1 MFNERLFNYRPG
13 LELTMRDF
21 AKKLNVSEAY
31 YSMIESGKRNPSRRI
46 IEKLVLISERPEEYW
61 IYGIEKKEEVKFENL
76 TKIVKQLMELNL
88 LDNIDSLF
96 QGKYEERTQE
106 ELVIVALKKDIKNIK
121 EVLKN

>member
-1 MFNERLFNYRPG
+1 MFNERLFNYRQG

-46 IEKLVLISERPEEYW
+46 IEKLVLISERSEEYW

>member
-1 MFNERLFNYRPG
+1 MFNERLFNYRQG